1 MSIERDGRSDRT
13 VDSALVAPRSPHRVA
28 ACGERLLFG
37 RKAIDAL
44 GQGRELIADL
54 PPDKFFADAGLIA
67 TVIGKRRGR

>member
-37 RKAIDAL
+37 YLDGPKSWSILLANSS
-44 GQGRELIADL
+44 
-54 PPDKFFADAGLIA
+54 
-67 TVIGKRRGR
+67 